1 MVTKIKLDNSCK
13 TLGMGLDVIS
23 IQEAA
28 TTSMIVNHSFQK
40 TVLMAVKTD
49 NTFSLK
55 SLFGL

>member
-28 TTSMIVNHSFQK
+28 TTGMIVNHSFQK

>member
-40 TVLMAVKTD
+40 KVLMAVKTD